1 MEQEA
6 TQEKNPMRVRT
17 NAEREADYLSWF
29 VSYIDER
36 NSWSFT
42 TSNPMNLY
50 EWLLEMGSSVDG
62 PESPSWD
69 GKKNRYD
76 WSTSTITEEEF
87 ADYVESLEQEFIIE
101 PQRRREARLWRV
113 SEQAHEDRKKAGV
126 YDVCNHGMPYDTHK
140 TGECGC
146 H

>member
-6 TQEKNPMRVRT
+6 TQEKKPMRVRT
-17 NAEREADYLSWF
+17 NAEREADFLEWYI
-29 VSYIDER
+29 SYIDDR
-36 NSWSFT
+36 NSYSFQGRH
-42 TSNPMNLY
+42 PNLY
-50 EWLLEMGSSVDG
+50 EWLIEAGASVDG
-62 PESPSWD
+62 PELPSWI

-87 ADYVESLEQEFIIE
+87 ADYVESLEQEFIVE
-101 PQRRREARLWRV
+101 PQRRRQTRLWWVTEKAYEARK
-113 SEQAHEDRKKAGV
+113 DAGV
-126 YDVCNHGMPYDTHK
+126 YDVCNPGMPHDTHK